1 MAIKLIK
8 LAIPFIWFG
17 MIVAISFMEA
27 PLKFQAPG
35 ITLPL
40 GLGIGR
46 LVFQMLNRIEMVMA
60 IILAAAFLVDRR
72 GRGLPFYLFLG
83 VAAIL
88 AFQTLWLLPVL
99 DARADMVI
107 AGETPPGSSE
117 HIVYIVVE
125 TIKSLTLLVMGII
138 TGRTA
143 LKGVNNEA

>member
-1 MAIKLIK
+1 MTVRIVKISV
-8 LAIPFIWFG
+8 PFIWFG
-17 MIVAISFMEA
+17 MVVAISFIEA

-46 LVFQMLNRIEMVMA
+46 LVFQMLNRIEIVLA
-60 IILAAAFLVDRR
+60 IIMAAVFLIKKSE
-72 GRGLPFYLFLG
+72 RGLPFYLFLV

-88 AFQTLWLLPVL
+88 ILQTFWLLPVL
-99 DARADMVI
+99 DMRAELVI

-125 TIKSLTLLVMGII
+125 ALKILLLFAMGILTARSVLKR
-138 TGRTA
+138 TG
-143 LKGVNNEA
+143 E